1 MAPLQSLSADS
12 LPLMRVKLS
21 FATIATGA
29 ALLSAS
35 LLASAL
41 LASDVAAQSLRPKR
55 TLTVSVAPGCEAA
68 ATRPTS
74 ARRDNA
80 EARRLAAAGQEA
92 ALVGDQTAARD
103 AFAKAADLNPT
114 DDRIAYDLGR
124 ANEELVDTSGAINEY
139 CRYLTLSPAGREA
152 GDVRARLQRL
162 VPRNA
167 AQNAQDLLQK
177 FRLGLFLYD
186 SARYDASERA
196 FDDVVQRAPLA
207 AEGYFNRG
215 LMRAAIGSRAEAL
228 KDFESYLAAV
238 PTAEDRADVTRTIAV
253 LRRPVYGSGSALI
266 RSVIPGFGQVY
277 TGRPVRGVLVLG
289 GAAAAAVMATLQTT
303 TTETVPYTDPN
314 GQPAPYTQEYTERKY
329 LVPGIAAAAGLT
341 VIAAIEAVW
350 YAKRSSRGA
359 SVMQPGRIA
368 SVTGPL
374 RNYGVT
380 VAPTFDR
387 NSSTGIRFSAR
398 F

>member
-1 MAPLQSLSADS
+1 MRIIPLL
-12 LPLMRVKLS
+12 LL
-21 FATIATGA
+21 FAGA
-29 ALLSAS
+29 GAGLF
-35 LLASAL
+35 
-41 LASDVAAQSLRPKR
+41 VPGTTQAQSLRPKR

-68 ATRPTS
+68 ATRPTGS
-74 ARRDNA
+74 RRDNA

-103 AFAKAADLNPT
+103 AFAKAAELNPT

-124 ANEELVDTSGAINEY
+124 AHEELVDTTGAINEY

-152 GDVRARLQRL
+152 GDVRTRLQRL

-186 SARYDASERA
+186 SARYDAAERA

-238 PTAEDRADVTRTIAV
+238 PTADDRTQVASTITL
-253 LRRPVYGSGSALI
+253 LRRPVYGQSSALF
-266 RSVIPGFGQVY
+266 RSVIPGFGQIY
-277 TGRPVRGVLVLG
+277 TGRPIRGVLVMAG
-289 GAAAAAVMATLQTT
+289 VAAAAGMAVLQTT
-303 TTETVPYTDPN
+303 TTKQIEYVDPN
-314 GQPAPYTQEYTERKY
+314 GVPAPYTQEYTERKY
-329 LVPGIAAAAGLT
+329 LVPGVATAAGLT
-341 VIAAIEAVW
+341 IIAAIEAAW
-350 YAKRSSRGA
+350 FAKRSNAGA
-359 SVMQPGRIA
+359 TVVQPGRVA
-368 SVTGPL
+368 ALSSTL
-374 RNYGVT
+374 QQYGVALTPT
-380 VAPTFDR
+380 VDSRANAGVR
-387 NSSTGIRFSAR
+387 LSVRF
-398 F
+398 

>member
-1 MAPLQSLSADS
+1 VVPLRLPFADS
-12 LPLMRVKLS
+12 SPLMR
-21 FATIATGA
+21 IA
-29 ALLSAS
+29 ALL
-35 LLASAL
+35 AL
-41 LASDVAAQSLRPKR
+41 LVVTFVSGGNNASAQSLRPKR

-68 ATRPTS
+68 ATRPTG

-92 ALVGDQTAARD
+92 ALVGDQKAARD
-103 AFAKAADLNPT
+103 AFAKAAELNPT

-124 ANEELVDTSGAINEY
+124 AHEELSDSTGAINEY

-152 GDVRARLQRL
+152 GDVRSRLQRL

-186 SARYDASERA
+186 SARYDAAERA

-238 PTAEDRADVTRTIAV
+238 PAADDRTEVSRTITV
-253 LRRPVYGSGSALI
+253 LRRPVYGSGTALV
-266 RSVIPGFGQVY
+266 RSVIPGFGQFY
-277 TGRPVRGVLVLG
+277 TGRPLRGVLVLAG
-289 GAAAAAVMATLQTT
+289 VAASAGMAIVQTT
-303 TTETVPYTDPN
+303 TTKQIDYVDPN
-314 GQPAPYTQEYTERKY
+314 NVPAPYTQEYTERKY
-329 LVPGIAAAAGLT
+329 LVPGVAAAAGLT

-359 SVMQPGRIA
+359 AVLQPGR
-368 SVTGPL
+368 VTSTAERARSYGLSLTPTIDRHSNAGL
-374 RNYGVT
+374 RFT
-380 VAPTFDR
+380 
-387 NSSTGIRFSAR
+387 AR

>member
-1 MAPLQSLSADS
+1 MAPLR
-12 LPLMRVKLS
+12 LPFASTTLRMRIIPLLLML
-21 FATIATGA
+21 AAAGA
-29 ALLSAS
+29 ALTIPGTS
-35 LLASAL
+35 
-41 LASDVAAQSLRPKR
+41 AAQSLRPKR

-68 ATRPTS
+68 ATRPTGS
-74 ARRDNA
+74 RRDNV

-103 AFAKAADLNPT
+103 AFAKAAELNPT

-124 ANEELVDTSGAINEY
+124 AHEGLVDTTGAINEY

-152 GDVRARLQRL
+152 GDVRTRLQRL

-186 SARYDASERA
+186 SARYDAAERA

-238 PTAEDRADVTRTIAV
+238 PTADDRTEVTRTITV
-253 LRRPVYGSGSALI
+253 LRRPVYGQSSALI
-266 RSVIPGFGQVY
+266 RSVIPGFGQFY
-277 TGRPVRGVLVLG
+277 TGRPIRGVLVMAG
-289 GAAAAAVMATLQTT
+289 VAASAAMAVLQTT
-303 TTETVPYTDPN
+303 TKKQIAYVDPN
-314 GQPAPYTQEYTERKY
+314 GVPAPYTQEFTERKY
-329 LVPGIAAAAGLT
+329 LVPGVAVAAGLT
-341 VIAAIEAVW
+341 LAAAIEAAW
-350 YAKRSSRGA
+350 FAKRSSRGA
-359 SVMQPGRIA
+359 AVLQPGRVA
-368 SVTGPL
+368 ALTDAL
-374 RNYGVT
+374 QKHGVQF
-380 VAPTFDR
+380 APTIDQQANAGLR
-387 NSSTGIRFSAR
+387 LSVRF
-398 F
+398 